1 MTTHFIYFVGNL
13 ISILFAGSCTTVENK
28 THHGLEMPLHSSCQE
43 PQNLIELQII
53 ALGAIFCAGE

>member
-1 MTTHFIYFVGNL
+1 M
-13 ISILFAGSCTTVENK
+13 SILFAGSCTTVENK
-28 THHGLEMPLHSSCQE
+28 THHGLEMPLHFSCQE